1 MTALPF
7 LVLAFVLVWTVRDAA
22 SHHGRAFE
30 ARVREQQRV
39 LGRPLTAAEFWE
51 LCR

>member
-1 MTALPF
+1 MIALPF
-7 LVLAFVLVWTVRDAA
+7 LVLAIVTVLACEAGR
-22 SHHGRAFE
+22 HHAHAYE